1 MSGFIVRGRDI
12 TLDLGRGWGLSLD
25 PYIYR
30 CIASPAL
37 TTIHQELSTGLGTRQ
52 HFLWYCITSQCSENN
67 CPLFEEDSTA
77 PLPPNSL
84 PLIVVLVSEG
94 STA

>member
-12 TLDLGRGWGLSLD
+12 TLNLGRGWGLSLD

-37 TTIHQELSTGLGTRQ
+37 TTIHQELSTGGRVI
-52 HFLWYCITSQCSENN
+52 HCKFKI
-67 CPLFEEDSTA
+67 PLKLKCTCA
-77 PLPPNSL
+77 H
-84 PLIVVLVSEG
+84 
-94 STA
+94 A

>member
-37 TTIHQELSTGLGTRQ
+37 NHNTPRAEYRWTGYTLQVQNSTKVKVYMCACVMSCQ
-52 HFLWYCITSQCSENN
+52 
-67 CPLFEEDSTA
+67 
-77 PLPPNSL
+77 
-84 PLIVVLVSEG
+84 
-94 STA
+94 